1 MSDQCDGDQCIP
13 KLSKG
18 GVEGVSS
25 QRCQLS
31 PLTDRHS
38 LLTPRKAHANEY
50 HCTQNK
56 DVTVYNSEA
65 ISDAV

>member
-1 MSDQCDGDQCIP
+1 MMEIIAKRRIP

-31 PLTDRHS
+31 PLTDHHS

-50 HCTQNK
+50 HTEQGCYCVQL
-56 DVTVYNSEA
+56 
-65 ISDAV
+65 